1 MASFRIARM
10 SFARETSRVRR
21 PRARLC
27 YEVLCDWDGSRRY
40 HRVPGSGILV
50 DAETPQQIEWMW
62 DWVTWYMQQLDGNG
76 NRRIPAW
83 RKSAMGMGVARDIAG
98 RIAERPDKRFSVYVY
113 TDMSVGAS
121 RLEEVKL
128 VEIACS

>member
-1 MASFRIARM
+1 MFKLMPNPEVIEGPIRVCRPSSRDSQDAMASFRLARM

-62 DWVTWYMQQLDGNG
+62 DWVTWYMQQLDGKYLAG
-76 NRRIPAW
+76 PPPASEDAPQP
-83 RKSAMGMGVARDIAG
+83 SAA
-98 RIAERPDKRFSVYVY
+98 PQS
-113 TDMSVGAS
+113 
-121 RLEEVKL
+121 L
-128 VEIACS
+128 